1 MAERPTEAL
10 EAGRQ
15 ALRAAEGVAEGEHG
29 KPHARSWSESD
40 EDGGGDEEEEDDGG
54 MTEALEE
61 LILDAYNS
69 MQSDGEFIFLPDHVA
84 RKLHE
89 AARLVGPVSFSSG
102 ERVR

>member
-1 MAERPTEAL
+1 MAEQPAEAL

-15 ALRAAEGVAEGEHG
+15 AMRATEGAVEGEHG

-40 EDGGGDEEEEDDGG
+40 DDGGDGEDGG

-89 AARLVGPVSFSSG
+89 AARLVGPVSFSSS
-102 ERVR
+102 ELVS